1 MTVEDAIRDS
11 LDQVERQH
19 AVRVLFA
26 CESGSRAW
34 GFASADSDYDVRFLY
49 LHAPDWY
56 HAVDL
61 EDKRDVIELPIDD
74 VLDINGWDLRKA
86 LKLFRKSNP
95 PLMEWLLSPIV
106 YREVGPT
113 AQRMRDLAATYYSPI
128 GARYHYLR
136 MAQRNLRAYLT
147 GREVRTKKYFYVLR
161 PLLAV
166 MWLDRNPGMVP
177 MAFSELVD
185 RLVEDGE
192 LRSAIDALVLQK
204 RKGLESD
211 VGPRIEP
218 ISRFIE
224 EQIVQAGDAKV
235 SSTKG
240 GGDAEVLNVLF
251 RSALKE
257 FMGELA

>member
-1 MTVEDAIRDS
+1 MDLSGQGTHRVRPDDGYLWS
-11 LDQVERQH
+11 
-19 AVRVLFA
+19 AV
-26 CESGSRAW
+26 
-34 GFASADSDYDVRFLY
+34 
-49 LHAPDWY
+49 
-56 HAVDL
+56 
-61 EDKRDVIELPIDD
+61 
-74 VLDINGWDLRKA
+74 
-86 LKLFRKSNP
+86 
-95 PLMEWLLSPIV
+95 
-106 YREVGPT
+106 
-113 AQRMRDLAATYYSPI
+113 
-128 GARYHYLR
+128 
-136 MAQRNLRAYLT
+136 
-147 GREVRTKKYFYVLR
+147 
-161 PLLAV
+161 
-166 MWLDRNPGMVP
+166 
-177 MAFSELVD
+177 LVD

-235 SSTKG
+235 AGTKG